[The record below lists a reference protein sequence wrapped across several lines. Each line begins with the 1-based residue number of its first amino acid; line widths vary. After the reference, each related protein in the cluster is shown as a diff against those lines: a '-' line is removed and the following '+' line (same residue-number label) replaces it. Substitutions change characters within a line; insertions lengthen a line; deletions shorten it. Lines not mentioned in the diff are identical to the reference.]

1 MYEFKCL
8 EDPGIQY
15 IGFTSR
21 SLGERAN
28 EHLRGGTRISDHIGQ
43 CDKCGRTKITVNNF
57 NIIKNC
63 RTKIEA
69 MIYEALFIKKFNPKL
84 NLQLIKPG
92 FTHNLKI
99 FN

>member
-1 MYEFKCL
+1 MVN
-8 EDPGIQY
+8 D
-15 IGFTSR
+15 
-21 SLGERAN
+21 
-28 EHLRGGTRISDHIGQ
+28 IGQ
-43 CDKCGRTKITVNNF
+43 CDKCGSTKITVNNF

-63 RTKIEA
+63 RNKIES
-69 MIYEALFIKKFNPKL
+69 MICEALFIKKFNPKL

>member
-1 MYEFKCL
+1 MFM
-8 EDPGIQY
+8 
-15 IGFTSR
+15 S
-21 SLGERAN
+21 
-28 EHLRGGTRISDHIGQ
+28 SDHIGQ
-43 CDKCGRTKITVNNF
+43 CGTNKITVNDF

-63 RTKIEA
+63 RNKTES
-69 MIYEALFIKKFNPKL
+69 MIYEALFIKKYNPKL